1 MWKFIWLLTLE
12 TALSDEIFTSTY
24 SVTDQC
30 IGLCKENQL
39 PLLDLVI
46 LSFFLTPI
54 IDGLLQ
60 QNYEQVVCQ
69 RGCRFFNIIHFKDEL
84 NLNVTR
90 KECHLCRYL
99 LHRFRFTKRLLLQLA
114 MSRMLWLKKTKSAC
128 KAAI

>member
-1 MWKFIWLLTLE
+1 MVVNVGNCSVGRNLHKHLLSNRSVHRFMQRKSTAFIRLGNP
-12 TALSDEIFTSTY
+12 F
-24 SVTDQC
+24 V
-30 IGLCKENQL
+30 
-39 PLLDLVI
+39 
-46 LSFFLTPI
+46 FFLTPI

-114 MSRMLWLKKTKSAC
+114 MSRMLWLKKMKSAC